1 MNTSKQAKR
10 TCFTWFKL
18 DRHVQCSWPAI
29 VIYFISHVEQTKQT
43 KAVGRQKVHLF
54 VMNFWTAE
62 TNFDQKSEATKTSH
76 CLDKRW
82 SLYGFLIIVIV
93 SSFSLELAFVRTKVH
108 SFSGHLLL
116 VKFYSDIYL
125 RLRNKTEMR
134 MEWNTNEK
142 KVRGNAN
149 KNDTTQFCVV
159 KILRHHWKLTNQS
172 LWANK
177 MKWASLSKFATYR
190 TDV

>member
-1 MNTSKQAKR
+1 MKRLAPRVKLWIGRFKNWPLMNTSKQAKR

-116 VKFYSDIYL
+116 VKFYSDFYL

-134 MEWNTNEK
+134 IEWNTNEK
-142 KVRGNAN
+142 GQRKC
-149 KNDTTQFCVV
+149 Q
-159 KILRHHWKLTNQS
+159 
-172 LWANK
+172 
-177 MKWASLSKFATYR
+177 
-190 TDV
+190 